1 MPAIPKNRVKPPE
14 LPTETDQRR
23 GAKTETHKDHP
34 SSDQSASNY
43 QVFAGV
49 QLQQSTLS
57 FVLHNQPNTERRAFV
72 EIPDSLSE
80 QFPVGFMMASAAINR
95 RGDRETVAPS
105 STQLA
110 AITRLFSSA
119 VFREM
124 ARKGR
129 SPLFARLIGL
139 AEIGGQCPDDATVGQ
154 AFEAAFGVL
163 KTAGRRDEYVYRSAL
178 THNVLMGTHSLN
190 TACMLTEFRAGAC
203 KADLAILN
211 GTATVYEIKSERDS
225 LARLANQVE
234 NYKRVFAKAYVI
246 AGEGHVA
253 SVLATVPEDVGVMM
267 LSSRYRISTVRE
279 AEDRPDR
286 ICPVTVFESLRSDEA
301 GSILKRLGVP
311 LPDVPN
317 TLRHG
322 VMRDLFQALDPT
334 EVHIAMVKTL
344 KRTRDLSP
352 LSSLVEKLPRSLHAA
367 ALSIQVR
374 RSEHERIVEAV
385 STPLGAA
392 LAWV

>member
-1 MPAIPKNRVKPPE
+1 
-14 LPTETDQRR
+14 
-23 GAKTETHKDHP
+23 
-34 SSDQSASNY
+34 
-43 QVFAGV
+43 
-49 QLQQSTLS
+49 
-57 FVLHNQPNTERRAFV
+57 
-72 EIPDSLSE
+72 
-80 QFPVGFMMASAAINR
+80 MASAAINQR
-95 RGDRETVAPS
+95 SSGKTVAPN

-129 SPLFARLIGL
+129 SSLFSRLVEL
-139 AEIGGQCPDDATVGQ
+139 ADIRDRCADDATVGQ
-154 AFEAAFGVL
+154 AFDAAFGVL

-246 AGEGHVA
+246 ASEGHVA
-253 SVLATVPEDVGVMM
+253 GVLDTVPDDVGVMM

-279 AEDRPDR
+279 ADDRPDR
-286 ICPVTVFESLRSDEA
+286 ICTATVFESLRSTEA
-301 GSILKRLGVP
+301 GAILKSLGVP
-311 LPDVPN
+311 LPAVPN
-317 TLRHG
+317 TLRHAA
-322 VMRDLFQALDPT
+322 MRRLFETLDPT
-334 EVHIAMVKTL
+334 EVHVAMVKTL
-344 KRTRDLSP
+344 KRTRDLAP
-352 LSSLVEKLPRSLHAA
+352 LSSLVDQLPRSLHAA

-374 RSEHERIVEAV
+374 RIDHERIVEAV

-392 LAWV
+392 LAWA